1 MRVVSVDLG
10 HGVQYSHLSVCDQ
23 RPCLAGAK
31 KWDSRRRQLLRAPIA
46 LYLSHLYNRGQWTGF
61 KTEEPRH
68 TPRIIRFLV
77 CPIIHCS

>member
-1 MRVVSVDLG
+1 MESNCPRNSWLRRSQLIVGSAQHV
-10 HGVQYSHLSVCDQ
+10 
-23 RPCLAGAK
+23 LA
-31 KWDSRRRQLLRAPIA
+31 LLKGTAPIT
-46 LYLSHLYNRGQWTGF
+46 LNLSHLYNRGQWTGF